1 MARNDQ
7 PYSWMFPLILFA
19 LLTQTSICSLK
30 ASDEPTPGLLLGGSF
45 ERPPV
50 SRFLPGSKKTLL
62 FPATIDQANR
72 FHPLTT
78 PRTLFSGD
86 WDHYLKQTQ
95 ERSSL
100 LLATLNPAMIRDSHG
115 VIQMAVISTDDPLTA
130 SCILLPGFLKHFSA
144 IFGPEVII
152 AIPARNKIYIFPKL
166 ANQLQAMAGTIR
178 DDYLI
183 SPQPLSTEL
192 FELSKKGIRTIGDID
207 PTE

>member
-1 MARNDQ
+1 
-7 PYSWMFPLILFA
+7 MFPLILLS
-19 LLTQTSICSLK
+19 LLTHTSICSVK
-30 ASDEPTPGLLLGGSF
+30 ASEEPTPGLLFGGSF

-62 FPATIDQANR
+62 FPATIDQVNR
-72 FHPLTT
+72 FHPLTS
-78 PRTLFSGD
+78 PGTLFSAD
-86 WDHYLKQTQ
+86 WDHYLKQAQ

-100 LLATLNPAMIRDSHG
+100 LLATLNPAMIRDSRG
-115 VIQMAVISTDDPLTA
+115 VIQMAVISTDNPLTA
-130 SCILLPGFLKHFSA
+130 SCILLPGFLKRFSA
-144 IFGPEVII
+144 IFGPELII

-183 SPQPLSTEL
+183 SPQPVSTEL
-192 FELSKKGIRTIGDID
+192 FELSEKGIRTIGNID

>member
-7 PYSWMFPLILFA
+7 PYSWMFPLILLA
-19 LLTQTSICSLK
+19 LLNLTSISSLK
-30 ASDEPTPGLLLGGSF
+30 ASDELTPGLLVGGSF
-45 ERPPV
+45 EHPPV

-62 FPATIDQANR
+62 FPANLDQVNS
-72 FHPLTT
+72 FHPLTS
-78 PRTLFSGD
+78 PGTLFHAD
-86 WDHYLKQTQ
+86 WDHYLKQAQ

-115 VIQMAVISTDDPLTA
+115 VIQMAVISTDNPLTA
-130 SCILLPGFLKHFSA
+130 SCMLLPGFLKRFSA

-183 SPQPLSTEL
+183 SPQPVSTEL
-192 FELSKKGIRTIGDID
+192 FELSKKGIRTIGDVD
-207 PTE
+207 STE